1 MEIIFGFMILIILG
15 VLYFLPTIVA
25 NLTNKGNTAAIAM
38 LNLLLGWTVVGW
50 IVCLVWALTIDKE
63 EK

>member
-25 NLTNKGNTAAIAM
+25 NLTNKRNTAAIAM